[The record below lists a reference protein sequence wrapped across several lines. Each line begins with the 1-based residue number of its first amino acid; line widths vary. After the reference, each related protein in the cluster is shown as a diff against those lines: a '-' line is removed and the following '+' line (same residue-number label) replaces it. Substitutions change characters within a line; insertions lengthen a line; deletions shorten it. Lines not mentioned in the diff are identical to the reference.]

1 MTLQQFLALGA
12 VIILAIN
19 CGGGGNQQ
27 GNVCQE
33 DNECP
38 PTQFCFN
45 GYCVAASGQS
55 GITVD
60 PVDQNAGSEEM
71 TVSDSR
77 SDKSSPQ
84 LDKALSD
91 VVLGTAADA
100 GDAGGATPD
109 MLDVTE
115 APDVSE
121 TDTLADKPTPDGSES
136 AVGCFWIDITACI
149 DTGGTIAGF
158 CPDGTIVKTL
168 ERCDQTFYTPPS
180 GYLAHHLCG
189 CPKPNCDCDVLAVD
203 WKAVECCPPSE

>member
-121 TDTLADKPTPDGSES
+121 TDTLAGQPTPDVSKTDTLAGQPTPDVSKTDTLAGQPTPNVSKTDTLADKPTPDVSETDTLADKPTPDVSETDTLADKPTPDGSES
-136 AVGCFWIDITACI
+136 AVGCF
-149 DTGGTIAGF
+149 
-158 CPDGTIVKTL
+158 
-168 ERCDQTFYTPPS
+168 
-180 GYLAHHLCG
+180 
-189 CPKPNCDCDVLAVD
+189 
-203 WKAVECCPPSE
+203 